1 MNRFDWKFP
10 LVGAAMLAA
19 AAAAVALTPARTQH
33 GAAGFELER
42 IIPSSFGDWSIDPS
56 MVPIVPAPDL
66 AANLARLYE
75 QMVSRTYVNSR
86 GERMMLTIAYGGDQ
100 SDALKVPRQ
109 ESCYAAQGF
118 EIRKVVHGDLRLWGK
133 TIPVT
138 RVLAVRGPRSEPVTY
153 WFTVGDRVVLGRLER
168 LMTQLGYGLSGRMPD
183 GMLVRMS
190 NISTNPTRAFEAHEE
205 FAAALLGGMRR
216 GDVHRLLGSPSS

>member
-1 MNRFDWKFP
+1 
-10 LVGAAMLAA
+10 MLGA

-42 IIPSSFGDWSIDPS
+42 MIPRSFGDWSIDPF
-56 MVPIVPAPDL
+56 MVPIVPAPDVR
-66 AANLARLYE
+66 ANLARLYD
-75 QMVSRTYVNSR
+75 QLVSRTYVNSR

-109 ESCYAAQGF
+109 ESCYAAHGF

-138 RVLAVRGPRSEPVTY
+138 RIVAVRGPRSEPVTY
-153 WFTVGDRVVLGRLER
+153 WFTVGDRVVIGRLER
-168 LMTQLGYGLSGRMPD
+168 LMTQLRYGLSGRVPD
-183 GMLVRMS
+183 GMLVRVS
-190 NISTNPTRAFEAHEE
+190 NISAHPTRAFEAHEE

-216 GDVHRLLGSPSS
+216 GDVHRLLGSSPS

>member
-19 AAAAVALTPARTQH
+19 AAAAVALTPERTQH
-33 GAAGFELER
+33 GAAGFDLER
-42 IIPSSFGDWSIDPS
+42 IIPSSFGDWSVDPL

-66 AANLARLYE
+66 QANLARLYD
-75 QMVSRTYVNSR
+75 QMVSRTYINRR

-109 ESCYAAQGF
+109 EVCYAAQGF
-118 EIRKVVHGDLRLWGK
+118 DIRAVVHGDLRLWGK

-138 RVLAVRGPRSEPVTY
+138 RILAVRGLRSEPVTY
-153 WFTVGDRVVLGRLER
+153 WFTMGDRVVLGRLER
-168 LMTQLGYGLSGRMPD
+168 LMMQLRHGLSGRMPD
-183 GMLVRMS
+183 GMLVRVS
-190 NISTNPTRAFEAHEE
+190 NISTNPTRAFEAQEE
-205 FAAALLGGMRR
+205 FVAALLGGMRR
-216 GDVHRLLGSPSS
+216 ADVRRLLGSLPS